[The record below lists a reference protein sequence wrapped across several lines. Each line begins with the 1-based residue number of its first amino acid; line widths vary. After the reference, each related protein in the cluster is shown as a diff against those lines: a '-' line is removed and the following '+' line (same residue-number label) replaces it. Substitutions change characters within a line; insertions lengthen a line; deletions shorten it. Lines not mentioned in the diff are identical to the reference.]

1 MKRYSKKELLQII
14 QDYSKELKRTPM
26 MKDIA
31 LNKNF
36 PSINRFLKNFGT
48 WNNLLKK
55 AKLEIN
61 SVSGYTKEELIKILK
76 NLSKKLNRSP
86 KIQDLLD
93 NNYLP
98 SPPTYFIH
106 FKTWNNALK
115 IAGLKVNVRKDFT
128 EKELLNLLRKKA
140 KRLGRSPKMDDM
152 NSDKNM
158 PSATTYQAYFET
170 FNKAL
175 ALAGLNVKYQFR
187 KWNKEE
193 VIFHLRQKYDELGEP
208 PGIRDF
214 DKDPRTPAKNT
225 VRKLFGNWTNALRE
239 ADIPVKRF
247 KSKEELID
255 LLRKLAKQFNRTP
268 TVVDLRNN
276 KDIHSTVPFAKH
288 FGNYTKACLMAGLIP
303 NDGRNNNIWKAWQK
317 HCENIASVLYKGI
330 KVQEKEIIKGIPDIY
345 VPNEKLFIDAKT
357 CGYKDFKDQIKKY
370 AIKKHRI
377 EFWLVFKGI
386 ETKSKRVKYIYAEE
400 LAKKMKDLGREDLA
414 AKCYQF
420 IKNVYS
426 DDQTTFISRI

>member
-14 QDYSKELKRTPM
+14 QNYSRDLKRTPM
-26 MKDIA
+26 MRDITH
-31 LNKNF
+31 NKNF
-36 PSINRFLKNFGT
+36 PSINRFLKSFGT

-55 AKLEIN
+55 AGLEIN
-61 SVSGYTKEELIKILK
+61 YINKYSEVELIRILK
-76 NLSKKLNRSP
+76 QVFKQLGRTP
-86 KIQDLLD
+86 KIQDFLE
-93 NNYLP
+93 NKNLP
-98 SPPTYFIH
+98 SPKTYFIH
-106 FKTWNNALK
+106 FKKWNNALK

-128 EKELLNLLRKKA
+128 ERELLDLLRKKA
-140 KRLGRSPKMDDM
+140 KKLRRSPKMDDM

-158 PSATTYQAYFET
+158 PSAATYQAYFGS

-175 ALAGLNVKYQFR
+175 TVAGLKIKYQFR

-193 VIFHLRQKYDELGEP
+193 IIFHLRQKYDELGEP

-214 DKDPRTPAKNT
+214 DKDPKTPSKGI
-225 VRKLFGNWTNALRE
+225 VRKLYGNWTNALRE

-247 KSKEELID
+247 KSKEELIT
-255 LLRKLAKQFNRTP
+255 LLRKLAKQFNRIP
-268 TVVDLRNN
+268 TIVDLRNN
-276 KDIHSTVPFAKH
+276 KDIHSTVPFVKH
-288 FGNYTKACLMAGLIP
+288 FGNYTKACLMAGLVP

-317 HCENIASVLYKGI
+317 HCEDMARVLYREI

-345 VPNEKLFIDAKT
+345 IPNEKLFIDAKT

-400 LAKKMKDLGREDLA
+400 LAKKMKGLGEEDLA